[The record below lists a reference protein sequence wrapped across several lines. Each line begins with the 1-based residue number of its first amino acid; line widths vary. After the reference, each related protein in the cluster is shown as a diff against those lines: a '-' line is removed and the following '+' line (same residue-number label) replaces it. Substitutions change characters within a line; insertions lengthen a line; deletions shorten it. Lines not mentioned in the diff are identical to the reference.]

1 MLRNVEEKKEEEAEK
16 IVTPPPPPEHKESPK
31 KGGRGASPKPTK
43 QIKGSKNVV
52 ASPISADDR
61 PSSVAESTGS
71 AIKNPVLTSHR
82 WIIAPEST
90 ITLRIRFTSSE
101 LGIFDEVLLQIF
113 LYFLNIPFL
122 DLSNTLA

>member
-1 MLRNVEEKKEEEAEK
+1 M
-16 IVTPPPPPEHKESPK
+16 
-31 KGGRGASPKPTK
+31 
-43 QIKGSKNVV
+43 V

-71 AIKNPVLTSHR
+71 AVKNPVLTSHR

-101 LGIFDEVLLQIF
+101 IGIFDEVHLFVNISMSFCIQFSCQI
-113 LYFLNIPFL
+113 PE
-122 DLSNTLA
+122 